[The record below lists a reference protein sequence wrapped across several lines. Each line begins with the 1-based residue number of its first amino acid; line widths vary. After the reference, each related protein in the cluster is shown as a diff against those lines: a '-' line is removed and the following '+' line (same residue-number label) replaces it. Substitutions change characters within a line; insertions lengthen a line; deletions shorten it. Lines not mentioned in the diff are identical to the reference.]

1 MNQPATGTIN
11 QFKADR
17 RLWMLAIAIVA
28 AVVTFI
34 GGAAFLLAFKMPS
47 SVPLPISLPSNVAV
61 AHRGDLHA
69 SVNAAG
75 KVRSKRSARLA
86 LPLSGV
92 VAAIDKVEG
101 DNVNMGDVILT
112 LRAEETARRAKQ
124 AEINLQTRQLELSR
138 AKGAPRQ
145 EDIDIARA
153 NLRKATVS
161 VAAAEAAYN
170 AAPTSQNGAAQELAR
185 ADLEIARANFNRL
198 TNGPTKEEVDALQN
212 AVTIAQLELDGARAA
227 LAQAQVTA
235 PFTATVTEINV
246 REDELVGAF
255 TPLASIAQLNT
266 LEIAVEIDEIDVA
279 HAEPGQS
286 VELSLDAF
294 PGERFAGNLVRLFP
308 AATNQRGSTVYNA
321 IVEFDPR
328 NFKVRLGMGA
338 SLKIQTIERKDALLV
353 PNRALK
359 NVGTRKAVHIIS
371 PGEPRDVIVETG
383 LSDGNQTEIVSGLN
397 EGDQVSLQ

>member
-11 QFKADR
+11 PIKPGR
-17 RLWMLAIAIVA
+17 RLWMLAIAVVA

-34 GGAAFLLAFKMPS
+34 AGAAFLFAFGLPS
-47 SVPLPISLPSNVAV
+47 SVPLPLNLPPNVAAV
-61 AHRGDLHA
+61 RRGDLHA
-69 SVNAAG
+69 SVNAVG

-92 VAAIDKVEG
+92 VATIDKVEG
-101 DNVNMGDVILT
+101 DNVDAGDVILT
-112 LRAEETARRAKQ
+112 LRAEETARRVKQ
-124 AEINLQTRQLELSR
+124 AEINLQTRQLELAR

-170 AAPTSQNGAAQELAR
+170 AAPTPQNAAAQELAR

-212 AVTIAQLELDGARAA
+212 AVTIAQLELDSARAA
-227 LAQAQVTA
+227 FAQTKVTA
-235 PFTATVTEINV
+235 PFPATVTEINV

-279 HAEPGQS
+279 HTEPGQL
-286 VELSLDAF
+286 VDVRLDAF

-321 IVEFDPR
+321 VVEFDPR
-328 NFKVRLGMGA
+328 TFNVRLGMGA
-338 SLKIQTIERKDALLV
+338 SLKIQTVEKKGVLLV

-359 NVGTRKAVHIIS
+359 NVGTQKAVHIVG

-383 LSDGNQTEIVSGLN
+383 PSDGNQTEIVSGLK

>member
-11 QFKADR
+11 RSKIDR
-17 RLWMLAIAIVA
+17 RLGMVAIAIMA
-28 AVVTFI
+28 AGVTFI
-34 GGAAFLLAFKMPS
+34 AGAAFLFAFGMPS
-47 SVPLPISLPSNVAV
+47 SVPLPINLPPNVAIV
-61 AHRGDLHA
+61 RHGDLHA
-69 SVNAAG
+69 SVNATG

-92 VAAIDKVEG
+92 VATINKVEG
-101 DNVNMGDVILT
+101 DDVNTGDVILT
-112 LRAEETARRAKQ
+112 LRAEETARRVRQ
-124 AEINLQTRQLELSR
+124 TEINLQTRQLELSR

-170 AAPTSQNGAAQELAR
+170 AAPTPQNAAAQELAR
-185 ADLEIARANFNRL
+185 ADLDIARASFNRL
-198 TNGPTKEEVDALQN
+198 TNGPTKEELDALQN

-227 LAQAQVTA
+227 LAQTQVTA
-235 PFTATVTEINV
+235 PFTATVIEINV

-255 TPLASIAQLNT
+255 TPLASIAQLDT

-286 VELSLDAF
+286 VDVRLDAF

-328 NFKVRLGMGA
+328 NFRVRLGMGA
-338 SLKIQTIERKDALLV
+338 GLKIQTVEKKNALLV

-359 NVGTRKAVHIIS
+359 NVGTRKAVHIVG

-383 LSDGNQTEIVSGLN
+383 VSDGNQTEIVSGLN
-397 EGDQVSLQ
+397 EGDLVSLQ